1 MYAIVNDSG
10 RQFKVSEGQTIL
22 VDERLAEVGQSI
34 VFDRVLLYVAGDD
47 VRIGAPTVDDVSV
60 TGEVLGH
67 VKGDK
72 LTIFKRK
79 RRKGVRSKA
88 GHRQRYLQVII
99 REVKAN

>member
-1 MYAIVNDSG
+1 MYAIVSDSG

-22 VDERLAEVGQSI
+22 VDERSAEVGQSV
-34 VFDRVLLYVAGDD
+34 VFDRVLLYAAGDD
-47 VRIGAPTVDDVSV
+47 VRVGSPTVQDVSV
-60 TGEVLGH
+60 MGEVLGH

-72 LTIFKRK
+72 LTVFKRK
-79 RRKGVRSKA
+79 RRKGMRTRT

>member
-34 VFDRVLLYVAGDD
+34 VFDRVLLYAAGDD
-47 VRIGAPTVDDVSV
+47 VRIGSPIVEDISV

-72 LTIFKRK
+72 LTVFKRK
-79 RRKGVRSKA
+79 RRKGVRSRT
-88 GHRQRYLQVII
+88 GHRQSYLQVII
-99 REVKAN
+99 KEVKAN